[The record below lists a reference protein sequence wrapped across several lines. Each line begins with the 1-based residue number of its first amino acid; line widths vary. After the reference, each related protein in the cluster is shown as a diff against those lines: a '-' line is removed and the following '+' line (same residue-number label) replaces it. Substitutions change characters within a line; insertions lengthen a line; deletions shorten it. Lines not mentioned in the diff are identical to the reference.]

1 MHYGDPPMINSKIRR
16 LMEVKSN
23 PKKWYIFKNKNI
35 KLFGRLHYIQNL
47 LTATTET
54 SKKQFFFSQI
64 SNNLMNFTVSLKR
77 YWSILKTFLDNKKI
91 TVMTITVI

>member
-1 MHYGDPPMINSKIRR
+1 
-16 LMEVKSN
+16 MEVKSN
-23 PKKWYIFKNKNI
+23 PKKWYISKNKNI

>member
-1 MHYGDPPMINSKIRR
+1 MINSKIRR

>member
-1 MHYGDPPMINSKIRR
+1 MINSKIRR

-91 TVMTITVI
+91 TVMPITVI